1 LSDLQVI
8 DNSPFF
14 LVGCVRS
21 GTTLLRNLLRQHPRL
36 ESPEETHY
44 FRWADPFGSD
54 PYRRLYRNSPL
65 LKRHRALDGIDEEQ
79 FQQTLDSSG
88 SRRQLMDTYGAEFL
102 KCRQNPDG
110 RWFDKTPQNVYGT
123 LLISAAYPEARFV
136 HLHRHPLNVV
146 ASLMEGAVMPVHSLD
161 AAINYWVEAVGIL
174 EQFKRIA
181 TDRLLEISYESL
193 SGDPLPTV
201 SKILEFI
208 GEDPEAYP
216 GYKPNVHPERNKYR
230 EKLSAAQ
237 VDQVLKG
244 TAPYLDRYGYDGSV

>member
-1 LSDLQVI
+1 MI
-8 DNSPFF
+8 DNNPFF

-21 GTTLLRNLLRQHPRL
+21 GTTLLRDLLRQHPRL

-54 PYRRLYRNSPL
+54 PYRRRYRNSPL
-65 LKRHRALDGIDEEQ
+65 LKRHRALDGIDEEL
-79 FQQTLDSSG
+79 FQQTLESSG
-88 SRRQLMDTYGAEFL
+88 SRRQLMDAHGAEFL
-102 KCRQNPDG
+102 KYRQNPDG

-161 AAINYWVEAVGIL
+161 AAISYWVEAVGIL

-193 SGDPLPTV
+193 SSDPLPTV

-216 GYKPNVHPERNKYR
+216 GYKPKVHPERNKYR

-237 VDQVLKG
+237 VDQVLEG